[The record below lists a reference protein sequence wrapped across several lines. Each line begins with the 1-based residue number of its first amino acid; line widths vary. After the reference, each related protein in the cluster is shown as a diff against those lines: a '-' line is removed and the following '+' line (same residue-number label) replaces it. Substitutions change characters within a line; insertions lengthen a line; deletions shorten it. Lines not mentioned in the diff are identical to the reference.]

1 MKRCSTY
8 ILIIPPTG
16 NNTDILQRVNGDTNC
31 GAPLL
36 WNTLSKTKTKPKT
49 AIDAHNNL
57 DELPGDYGETVKANL
72 KKYHTVYKFISRK
85 YREWRTNEEMRNEK
99 SIGMEHK

>member
-8 ILIIPPTG
+8 IFIIPPTG

-36 WNTLSKTKTKPKT
+36 WNTLSKTKTKT

-72 KKYHTVYKFISRK
+72 EKYHTVYKFISRK